1 MFFVDLVVH
10 NVVTSDLFRFRLKL
24 DIFSYLENPAW
35 NFLTEGQM
43 EERDIFFVFFLIMR
57 LKSNLILRLTT
68 SLVVDKSYK
77 SHINFWGA
85 SQSSLL
91 KKKKLGGW
99 VIPHLD

>member
-43 EERDIFFVFFLIMR
+43 EERDIFLFFF
-57 LKSNLILRLTT
+57 KS
-68 SLVVDKSYK
+68 
-77 SHINFWGA
+77 WG
-85 SQSSLL
+85 
-91 KKKKLGGW
+91 
-99 VIPHLD
+99 

>member
-43 EERDIFFVFFLIMR
+43 EERDIIIKDNQGHFFCCFFNHEAKIQPNP
-57 LKSNLILRLTT
+57 KAHHFTC
-68 SLVVDKSYK
+68 
-77 SHINFWGA
+77 
-85 SQSSLL
+85 
-91 KKKKLGGW
+91 GW
-99 VIPHLD
+99 

>member
-43 EERDIFFVFFLIMR
+43 EERDIFFVFFLNHEAKIQPNP
-57 LKSNLILRLTT
+57 KAHHFTC
-68 SLVVDKSYK
+68 
-77 SHINFWGA
+77 
-85 SQSSLL
+85 
-91 KKKKLGGW
+91 GW
-99 VIPHLD
+99 